1 MVCFLL
7 QCLLDPSRFHN
18 KAISKEIAYKNGS
31 RLTMST
37 NTVEFIT

>member
-18 KAISKEIAYKNGS
+18 KAISKDINKPIKMGPA
-31 RLTMST
+31 
-37 NTVEFIT
+37 